1 MKSKKRVAGSP
12 KLATIHAAV
21 STEGAIWETVILAV
35 QGRAPVIG
43 GLIGARPAH
52 GGFSCPVPA
61 ALTAAGWKAGDLPSS
76 SSSSSLGIPYCFAPA
91 VLSAILPR
99 SYACCAAAKLV
110 NWSLFSQ
117 ELGSSVLPHE
127 KDFCTSKHSR
137 HCHDRPSR
145 PTPLPGK
152 EKSETDI
159 LYPVQRIF

>member
-43 GLIGARPAH
+43 GLIGAGPAH

-61 ALTAAGWKAGDLPSS
+61 ALTAVGRKVGDRPS

-91 VLSAILPR
+91 VLSTAILPR
-99 SYACCAAAKLV
+99 SYVCCAAAKLV
-110 NWSLFSQ
+110 N
-117 ELGSSVLPHE
+117 
-127 KDFCTSKHSR
+127 
-137 HCHDRPSR
+137 
-145 PTPLPGK
+145 
-152 EKSETDI
+152 
-159 LYPVQRIF
+159 